1 MLIQKGSSA
10 NAHIAG
16 AWTHTQADQLRQRH
30 CIDLRYMHE
39 PHAWLEPRRP
49 HIFSDLMISDSQLSG
64 DDDRSAGAASVE

>member
-1 MLIQKGSSA
+1 MLIQKGSSP

-16 AWTHTQADQLRQRH
+16 AWTHTRHDKLRH

-39 PHAWLEPRRP
+39 PHAWLERRRP
-49 HIFSDLMISDSQLSG
+49 HVASYVMISDSLLSG